1 MTMNK
6 CSPDTDY
13 TKGLNLWQRM
23 AYHLL
28 CGIVYVFSLL
38 PLRVLYL
45 LSDGLYLLLCCVV
58 RYRVDIVRKNLRE
71 SFPGKT
77 DAELLAIERDFY
89 HWFCDYIFETVK
101 VASISKAEMR
111 RRVTYHNMAY
121 VNAQVEAGRNVV
133 LYLAHYCNWEW
144 VTSFGLY
151 VPPYVDGGQIYHP
164 LENRIF
170 DALMLRIRS
179 RMGTAN
185 VPMAAVL
192 RRFVRLRREK
202 RPFVFGFISD
212 QIPMLQ
218 STHYWTDF
226 LGHPD
231 TLVITGT
238 ERLAKQFDAVCV
250 YLDIRRPRRGYY
262 DITIVPMAEQTHDI
276 PDWQITE
283 QYFRLLEGTIRRA
296 PAYWLWTHN
305 RWKRNLDVLLRF
317 NQSVGKDTPSVG
329 GI

>member
-1 MTMNK
+1 MAFVN
-6 CSPDTDY
+6 DY
-13 TKGLNLWQRM
+13 TKEATRWERM

-28 CGIVYVFSLL
+28 FGFVYVFSLQ
-38 PLRVLYL
+38 PLCMLYL
-45 LSDGLYLLLCCVV
+45 LSDLLCLLLYRVV
-58 RYRVDIVRKNLRE
+58 RYRVDLVRKNLRE

-89 HWFCDYIFETVK
+89 HWFCDYIFETIK
-101 VASISKAEMR
+101 LASISKAGMR

-121 VNAQVEAGRNVV
+121 VNAQLEAGRNVV

-151 VPPYVDGGQIYHP
+151 LPPRVDGGQIYHP
-164 LENRIF
+164 LKSRIF
-170 DALMLRIRS
+170 DALMLRVRS
-179 RMGTAN
+179 RMGTQN

-192 RRFVRLRREK
+192 RRFIRLRREQC
-202 RPFVFGFISD
+202 PFVYGFISD

-262 DITIVPMAEQTHDI
+262 DITIVPMAGQTHDI

-317 NQSVGKDTPSVG
+317 NQAVGKDTPSAG
-329 GI
+329 GL